1 MTENA
6 KKSESARIAAGWLD
20 ALMPSLV
27 SLVTTG
33 AILFAASQYSW
44 FGAEPASPP
53 SKGVLVF
60 SLDSWIKDLPA
71 GASKEEMDAHFQQA
85 RAAAD
90 RAAEAGYVVLDGSR
104 VIASPATKRLV
115 PGMFP
120 AKNHGGSDAA
130 N

>member
-6 KKSESARIAAGWLD
+6 KKSESVGTAAGWLD

-33 AILFAASQYSW
+33 AILFAASQFSW
-44 FGAEPASPP
+44 FGPEQASAP

-60 SLDSWIKDLPA
+60 SLDGWINGLPA
-71 GASKEEMDAHFQQA
+71 DASKEEMEAHFKQA

-90 RAAEAGYVVLDGSR
+90 RAAEAGYIVLDGSR

-120 AKNHGGSDAA
+120 ARTSGGGDAA